1 MPPKQIRP
9 WNDHTCRFPEAYP
22 SVYLTFSFG
31 CTISRSAIPAMFHY
45 IEVDIQR
52 EIAEGLAQEA
62 IHDYNIVRREDL
74 ELEFHLVVDRGRRMD
89 FQAALEVVQL
99 LRRCGFERGYYD
111 EMWGVIYDRSG
122 RRCGEFG
129 LAFRRE
135 VGVES
140 A

>member
-1 MPPKQIRP
+1 
-9 WNDHTCRFPEAYP
+9 
-22 SVYLTFSFG
+22 
-31 CTISRSAIPAMFHY
+31 MFHY